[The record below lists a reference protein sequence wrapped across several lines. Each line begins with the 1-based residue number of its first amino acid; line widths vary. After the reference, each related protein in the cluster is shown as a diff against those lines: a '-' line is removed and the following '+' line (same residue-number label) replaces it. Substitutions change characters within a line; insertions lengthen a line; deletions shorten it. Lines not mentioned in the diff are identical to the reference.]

1 MEKDA
6 RKGVVDVRDLDV
18 VLGTYGEDYIGGR
31 FIGYMAKV
39 IARIWRLQGNLRFL
53 VVEAH
58 RERPDNIGL

>member
-31 FIGYMAKV
+31 FIGYGV
-39 IARIWRLQGNLRFL
+39 Y
-53 VVEAH
+53 
-58 RERPDNIGL
+58 RET